1 MWRHSQEELSGLT
14 LPDQEEYSSELK
26 ADTIDLMSFKLGQ
39 EEYERQMI
47 SQNIFTIQKKS
58 PVKGDKGKIDK
69 ETLQDERMRKK
80 LIIEE
85 TVR

>member
-47 SQNIFTIQKKS
+47 S
-58 PVKGDKGKIDK
+58 
-69 ETLQDERMRKK
+69 
-80 LIIEE
+80 
-85 TVR
+85 